1 MKIPEHL
8 LLFDG
13 VCVLCNRSVQFVIK
27 HDKTRKFRFASLQSD
42 FGSKVLDGFNL
53 DKTLTDSVIY
63 VRSGNVYTKSDA
75 ALRIAKTFGGFWKMS
90 VVFFIFPRFLRN
102 IVYDFI
108 ARNRYRWFGKTESC
122 MMPDNSVTDLFI
134 DI

>member
-1 MKIPEHL
+1 MIIPEHL

-13 VCVLCNRSVQFVIK
+13 VCVLCNRSVQIVIK
-27 HDKTRKFRFASLQSD
+27 RDKSRKFRFASLQSD

-108 ARNRYRWFGKTESC
+108 ARNRYRWFGKNRIVY
-122 MMPDNSVTDLFI
+122 DAG
-134 DI
+134 

>member
-1 MKIPEHL
+1 MIIPEHL

-27 HDKTRKFRFASLQSD
+27 RDKSRKFRFASLQSD

-63 VRSGNVYTKSDA
+63 VRSGNVYTQSDA

-122 MMPDNSVTDLFI
+122 MMPDDSVTDLFI

>member
-1 MKIPEHL
+1 M
-8 LLFDG
+8 
-13 VCVLCNRSVQFVIK
+13 
-27 HDKTRKFRFASLQSD
+27 QSD

-90 VVFFIFPRFLRN
+90 IVFFIFPRFLRN

-122 MMPDNSVTDLFI
+122 MMPDDSVTDLFI

>member
-1 MKIPEHL
+1 MIIPEHL

-13 VCVLCNRSVQFVIK
+13 VCVLCNRSVQIVIK
-27 HDKTRKFRFASLQSD
+27 RDKSRKFRFASLQSD

-122 MMPDNSVTDLFI
+122 MMPDDSVTDLFI

>member
-1 MKIPEHL
+1 MIIPEHL

-27 HDKTRKFRFASLQSD
+27 RDKSRKFRFASLQSD

-90 VVFFIFPRFLRN
+90 IVFFIFPRFLRN

-122 MMPDNSVTDLFI
+122 MMPDDSVTDLFI